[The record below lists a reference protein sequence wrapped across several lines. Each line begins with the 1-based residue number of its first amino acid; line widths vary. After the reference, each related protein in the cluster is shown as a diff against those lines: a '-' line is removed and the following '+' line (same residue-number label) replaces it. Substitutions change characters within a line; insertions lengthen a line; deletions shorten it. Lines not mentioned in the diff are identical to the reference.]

1 MIYLKHL
8 GIFVDTVHQFMMNDF
23 KNPLMKQIVKRE
35 FNRWLSVSDKLV
47 TYYKKEMGDEAEVEL
62 FEEKVSCL
70 YEVAKIIF
78 SVPSEELENITE
90 TFKNLNKVIE
100 QSKKENE

>member
-23 KNPLMKQIVKRE
+23 KNPLIKQIVKRE
-35 FNRWLSVSDKLV
+35 FNRWLAVSDKLV
-47 TYYKKEMGDEAEVEL
+47 SCYKKEMGDEAEVEL

-70 YEVAKIIF
+70 YEVAKVIF

-100 QSKKENE
+100 KSKKENE